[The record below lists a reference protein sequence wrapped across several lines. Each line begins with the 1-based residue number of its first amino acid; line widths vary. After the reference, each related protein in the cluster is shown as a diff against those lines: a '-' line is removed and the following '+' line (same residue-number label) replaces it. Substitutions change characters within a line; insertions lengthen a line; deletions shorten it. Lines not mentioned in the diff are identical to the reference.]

1 MTHSFKLSRRIA
13 RLRVPVFAAMITLVG
28 CNGTD
33 SVSPSSSTPLAP
45 GDQSSPAAAP
55 ANDPSLS
62 TVSFSTVSFAGGIPI
77 GTFAQPTSEFGSRY
91 NGAMRNISPNELVSE
106 LAAIKSRGGKVIV
119 NFSGNPKYFKDASGH
134 FSMDKWKQRVARY
147 KGINFSSYINDGTI
161 IGHFLLDE
169 PNDPANWNGQA
180 LSSSTVD
187 QMAQYSKQL
196 WSSLTTIVR
205 SEPGYFG
212 TMHYL
217 DAAWAQYLA
226 RKGSASDYINRNVND
241 AKNRG
246 LQLVIG
252 MNILNGGTPN
262 GDKMTASEIK
272 SWGTTLLGNSYPCA
286 FISWTYDSYLSNS
299 SVKDAMDALR
309 NKAENRSTKSCH

>member
-1 MTHSFKLSRRIA
+1 
-13 RLRVPVFAAMITLVG
+13 VFAAMITLLG

-33 SVSPSSSTPLAP
+33 SVSPSSSMPLAP
-45 GDQSSPAAAP
+45 GDQSSPAGAP
-55 ANDPSLS
+55 ANDPSL
-62 TVSFSTVSFAGGIPI
+62 STVSFAGGIPI
-77 GTFAQPTSEFGSRY
+77 GTFAQPIAEYGSRY
-91 NGAMRNISPNELVSE
+91 NGGSGNIGPSQLVST
-106 LAAIKSRGGKVIV
+106 LAAIKARGGKVV
-119 NFSGNPKYFKDASGH
+119 LNFSGNPKYFKDASGH
-134 FSMDKWKQRVARY
+134 FSMSKWKDRVARY
-147 KGINFSSYINDGTI
+147 KSINFSSYINDGTI

-205 SEPGYFG
+205 AEPSYFG

-226 RKGSASDYINRNVND
+226 RKGTASDYINRNVND

-252 MNILNGGTPN
+252 MNIINGGTPN
-262 GDKMTASEIK
+262 GSKMTASEIK
-272 SWGTTLLGNSYPCA
+272 SWGTTLLGSSYPCA
-286 FISWTYDSYLSNS
+286 FISWTYDNSYLSTS
-299 SVKDAMDALR
+299 SIKDAMDALR
-309 NKAENRSTKSCH
+309 NKAENRSSKTCH